1 MYRVASLVL
10 LALIATSSPPAT
22 GQTVINLGGV
32 SSTTTAGETNL
43 DLNNTSVALST
54 GGFRG
59 GAVSL
64 LGQVANNQLNVV
76 DLLGTASGVPL
87 ASFSPLAG
95 PVQVTMLA
103 GALPTSLTT
112 VNTSGAVASGINPIV
127 GATSLNAPWTG
138 GYGGASGGALV
149 GGSQSGVNA
158 VNGFSAAIAPG
169 GTLSLVQQAGP
180 LALLPLAQIAML
192 NSAISNTWIASSLN
206 GGATINGAAGASTLG
221 TQGATV
227 LLNSATVSGGT
238 SIDVQQL
245 GGAGISGLQAVNRA
259 GVFTNPAL
267 APSFNIR

>member
-1 MYRVASLVL
+1 MYRAASLAL
-10 LALIATSSPPAT
+10 LALIATASPPAA

-54 GGFRG
+54 GGFRA

-76 DLLGTASGVPL
+76 DLLSTASGAPL
-87 ASFSPLAG
+87 SAVAPLAG

-112 VNTSGAVASGINPIV
+112 VNTSGAIASGINPIV
-127 GATSLNAPWTG
+127 GATALNAPWTG

-180 LALLPLAQIAML
+180 LALLPLAQTAML
-192 NSAISNTWIASSLN
+192 NSAVSNTWIASSLN
-206 GGATINGAAGASTLG
+206 GMATINGAAGAPTLG

-227 LLNSATVSGGT
+227 LLNSATVSGG
-238 SIDVQQL
+238 SAVDVQQA
-245 GGAGISGLQAVNRA
+245 GAGVGALQAVNRV

-267 APSFNIR
+267 APSFNLR

>member
-1 MYRVASLVL
+1 MHRATS
-10 LALIATSSPPAT
+10 LALIALIATASIPAT
-22 GQTVINLGGV
+22 AQTVINLGGV
-32 SSTTTAGETNL
+32 TSTTATGETTL

-95 PVQVTMLA
+95 PVQVTMLT

-112 VNTSGAVASGINPIV
+112 VNTSGAIASGINPIV
-127 GATSLNAPWTG
+127 GAAALNAPWTG

-149 GGSQSGVNA
+149 GGAQSGVNA

-169 GTLSLVQQAGP
+169 GTLSLTQQAGP
-180 LALLPLAQIAML
+180 IALLPLAQIAML
-192 NSAISNTWIASSLN
+192 NSAITNTWFASSLN
-206 GGATINGAAGASTLG
+206 GGATINGAMGGPTLG
-221 TQGATV
+221 TQGATL

-238 SIDVQQL
+238 SIDVQQF

-267 APSFNIR
+267 APTFNLR

>member
-10 LALIATSSPPAT
+10 LVLITTSSPPAA

-206 GGATINGAAGASTLG
+206 GAATINGAAGAPTFG
-221 TQGATV
+221 TQGATL
-227 LLNSATVSGGT
+227 LLNSALVSG
-238 SIDVQQL
+238 SSAVDVQQI
-245 GGAGISGLQAVNRA
+245 GGGIGGLQAVNRA

-267 APSFNIR
+267 APSFNLR

>member
-1 MYRVASLVL
+1 MYRAASLVL
-10 LALIATSSPPAT
+10 LALIATASPPAT

-138 GYGGASGGALV
+138 VS
-149 GGSQSGVNA
+149 
-158 VNGFSAAIAPG
+158 I
-169 GTLSLVQQAGP
+169 LS
-180 LALLPLAQIAML
+180 
-192 NSAISNTWIASSLN
+192 
-206 GGATINGAAGASTLG
+206 
-221 TQGATV
+221 
-227 LLNSATVSGGT
+227 
-238 SIDVQQL
+238 
-245 GGAGISGLQAVNRA
+245 
-259 GVFTNPAL
+259 F
-267 APSFNIR
+267 